1 MPSSPSTRKLTG
13 DEQVV
18 LQTLA
23 ADELF
28 SPLATAKRFGF
39 YAVVT
44 GVPVLWLLT
53 IIRPLRPA
61 RPYVVGAIVLA
72 WIVYGI
78 REYLGS
84 TQQRDYEMNEQ
95 EARRQ
100 DLAQGLAEVQT
111 FRARECY
118 RVEEFDD
125 EGSSYYLHLEDDS
138 VLFLSGQYLY
148 EPEEKKA
155 FPCTEFDL
163 VRGPRSRML
172 LNLVTRGS
180 HLGPLKTL
188 KPFRLTDLRDGQGP
202 VDGEILDMK
211 WEDVEAKHA

>member
-1 MPSSPSTRKLTG
+1 MPSSRSTRKLTG
-13 DEQVV
+13 DEGLV
-18 LQTLA
+18 LKTLA

-39 YAVVT
+39 YALVT
-44 GVPVLWLLT
+44 GLPVLCLLT

-61 RPYVVGAIVLA
+61 RPYVVGAIILA

-78 REYLGS
+78 RDYLGS
-84 TQQRDYEMNEQ
+84 TRQRVYELKEQ
-95 EARRQ
+95 EVCRQ
-100 DLAQGLAEVQT
+100 DLAEGLAEVQT

-118 RVEEFDD
+118 RVEELDD
-125 EGSSYYLHLEDDS
+125 EGVSYYLHLEDGA

-148 EPEEKKA
+148 EPEENKT

-163 VRGPRSRML
+163 VRGPRSRRL

-180 HLGPLKTL
+180 YLNPLKTL
-188 KPFRLTDLRDGQGP
+188 KAFRLTGLRDGQGP